1 MNPKPLRVCYFGT
14 YRAEYA
20 RNQILITGLR
30 RNGVDV
36 IECQESL
43 WRSIEDRVQA
53 VKQSWKRP
61 AFWWR
66 VVRTYSRLL
75 WRYWQIRHAYDILV
89 VGYPGQ
95 FDVFLAYL
103 LSWWRG
109 KPLVWDIFMS
119 IYLIALERGLAHKA
133 SGMVNLLRQVER
145 LACRLPDRLI
155 LDTDNY
161 VQWFCQTHKLPPDH
175 FRLVPTGADSD
186 HFQISTGVADSA
198 PPWRVVYYG
207 TFIPNHGVEYI
218 VEAARQLVDD
228 PHIQIELIGSGP
240 ELPSAQAQAQA
251 YQLPNVSFVDWLD
264 QATLIQRVQRATIC
278 LGAFGTTPQSMM
290 TIQNKIYEGLALGKP
305 VLSGD
310 SPAVRR
316 VFQHGRQLYLCPRA
330 NPTAL
335 ASAIRTLCADASLRA
350 TLAQQGHAHFRQ
362 EFTIEQLGAKF
373 KQHLDELV

>member
-1 MNPKPLRVCYFGT
+1 MNPNSLRVCYFGT
-14 YRAEYA
+14 YRADYA
-20 RNQILITGLR
+20 RNHILITGLR
-30 RNGVDV
+30 RNGVEV
-36 IECQESL
+36 IECQEAL
-43 WRSIEDRVQA
+43 WHSIEDRVQA
-53 VKQSWKRP
+53 VKQSWKQP

-66 VVRTYSRLL
+66 VVRTYARLL
-75 WRYWQIRHAYDILV
+75 RRYGQVAQTYDILI

-95 FDVFLAYL
+95 FDLFLARL

-119 IYLIALERGLAHKA
+119 IYLIAVERGLAHKA
-133 SGMVNLLRQVER
+133 GSMVNLLRHVER

-155 LDTDNY
+155 LDTEAY
-161 VQWFCQTHKLPPDH
+161 VQWFCQTHALQPDR

-186 HFQISTGVADSA
+186 HFQTSGATAEPA

-218 VEAARQLVDD
+218 VEAARQLADD
-228 PHIQIELIGSGP
+228 RRIQIELIGSGP
-240 ELPSAQAQAQA
+240 DQANARAKAQHYNLA
-251 YQLPNVSFVDWLD
+251 NVTFIDWLD
-264 QATLIQRVQRATIC
+264 QAALIQRVQRATLC

-290 TIQNKIYEGLALGKP
+290 TIHNKIYEGLALGKP
-305 VLSGD
+305 VLTGD

-316 VFQHGRQLYLCPRA
+316 VFQHGRELYLCERA

-335 ASAIRTLCADASLRA
+335 ADAIRTLCADAQLRA
-350 TLAQQGHAHFRQ
+350 TLAQQGQARFCQ

-373 KQHLDELV
+373 KHHLLELG